1 MSSTAIIEY
10 QADSGVWLQFATC
23 SNHPSSIKNMLDAC
37 LRSQGWIK
45 KARALDGQTKQLIDI
60 AIK

>member
-1 MSSTAIIEY
+1 MSTTAIIEY

-37 LRSQGWIK
+37 LRSQSWIK
-45 KARALDGQTKQLIDI
+45 KARALDDGTKQLIYM
-60 AIK
+60 AFK

>member
-1 MSSTAIIEY
+1 MSTTAIIEY

-37 LRSQGWIK
+37 LRSQSWIK
-45 KARALDGQTKQLIDI
+45 KARALDSDTKQLIDM
-60 AIK
+60 AMK

>member
-1 MSSTAIIEY
+1 MAIIEY
-10 QADSGVWLQFATC
+10 QADSGVWLRFATC
-23 SNHPSSIKNMLDAC
+23 SNHPSSIKTMLDSC

-45 KARALDGQTKQLIDI
+45 KARAIDADSKQLLDM